1 MKTII
6 AATAV
11 TLGLAVSPLALAQ
24 TNSTPQAPP
33 SATSPGTT
41 SQTKTP
47 PATSPQ
53 ATAPSTSRTA
63 SAPQWYSHQAGEMR
77 ASKLIGTTVKNN
89 ANESIGEINEIML
102 GKDGKVAAVVVG
114 VGGFLGMGE
123 REVAIDF
130 DSLKVT
136 SDSNNKMV
144 VTLNTTKDALK
155 SAPAWQWTNNG
166 TSTSGRTTTTTT
178 PPPKR

>member
-24 TNSTPQAPP
+24 TNSPPPAP
-33 SATSPGTT
+33 STTSPGTT
-41 SQTKTP
+41 TQNKV
-47 PATSPQ
+47 APQ
-53 ATAPSTSRTA
+53 AATPAPTHTA
-63 SAPQWYSHQAGEMR
+63 SGPQWYSHQAGEVR

-89 ANESIGEINEIML
+89 ANESIGEINEVML
-102 GKDGKVAAVVVG
+102 DKDGKVAAVVVG

-123 REVAIDF
+123 REVAVDF
-130 DSLKVT
+130 NSLKVAQDT
-136 SDSNNKMV
+136 NEKTV

-155 SAPAWQWTNNG
+155 SAPAWQWNDAK
-166 TSTSGRTTTTTT
+166 STGRPSTA
-178 PPPKR
+178 PVKR

>member
-11 TLGLAVSPLALAQ
+11 TLGLAVSPLAIAQ
-24 TNSTPQAPP
+24 TNSPTQAPP
-33 SATSPGTT
+33 STTSPGTT
-41 SQTKTP
+41 TQNKV
-47 PATSPQ
+47 APQ
-53 ATAPSTSRTA
+53 AATPAPTKSA
-63 SAPQWYSHQAGEMR
+63 SGPQWYSHQAGEVR

-89 ANESIGEINEIML
+89 ANESIGEINEVML

-123 REVAIDF
+123 REVAVDF
-130 DSLKVT
+130 NSLKM
-136 SDSNNKMV
+136 SQDSSNKTI

-155 SAPAWQWTNNG
+155 SAPAWKWNDAKSTG
-166 TSTSGRTTTTTT
+166 TSTA
-178 PPPKR
+178 PVKR